1 MKRVLTGL
9 TRHPRVSA
17 MSKGAVPPLP
27 KSRSERMAATS
38 PSARGVLRSWRQS
51 FHVGCGA
58 ASEAFLRARNR
69 SRRRPWS
76 GSREVT
82 CSKRRGGEPADK
94 GLALSRSNRQPARFG
109 NNSRL
114 MAAWPSERAPMGC
127 CRPAR
132 AGGGASAI
140 PGLPPPPLPS
150 LLLTKATETQLGNQ
164 SCSPAPCGDDGSG
177 FEVYVDS
184 INRNLQPNDQF
195 SSPEPGNHFVLVTV
209 HFKNNANGE
218 QSANPLNFVLQD
230 PAGVKH
236 ALTLSGGSQCPVF
249 SAVNLTKGSTLG
261 PKAMCFEAGG
271 DPKGKLTLVWTP
283 GLHDVDIDLSSAKPA

>member
-1 MKRVLTGL
+1 MDPPEPPATRQYGVGERSPDGL
-9 TRHPRVSA
+9 WQWNGHQWVAAAQPA
-17 MSKGAVPPLP
+17 QGAAPPP
-27 KSRSERMAATS
+27 YPGWAPQAS
-38 PSARGVLRSWRQS
+38 PPPG
-51 FHVGCGA
+51 HVGRNLAIGCGA
-58 ASEAFLRARNR
+58 II
-69 SRRRPWS
+69 
-76 GSREVT
+76 
-82 CSKRRGGEPADK
+82 
-94 GLALSRSNRQPARFG
+94 
-109 NNSRL
+109 
-114 MAAWPSERAPMGC
+114 AAIILLFVLVGI
-127 CRPAR
+127 
-132 AGGGASAI
+132 GAQ
-140 PGLPPPPLPS
+140 
-150 LLLTKATETQLGNQ
+150 KATETQLGNQ

-230 PAGVKH
+230 SAGVKH